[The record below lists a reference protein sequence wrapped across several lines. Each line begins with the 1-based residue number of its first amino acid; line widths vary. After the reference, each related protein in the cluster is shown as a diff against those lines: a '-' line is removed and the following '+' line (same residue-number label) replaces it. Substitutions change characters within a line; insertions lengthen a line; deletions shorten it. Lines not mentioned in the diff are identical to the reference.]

1 MHRLQATPGPP
12 SEKNSRLPAEGRK
25 GAVGRHRASD
35 VVRAP
40 DGDGNRKGACGAL
53 AWATDALSRF
63 EPPKGQLT
71 ATGQGCKT
79 LAASIR
85 LELQAMNRQLTHLEL
100 RSRHPLSSILAWASA
115 WTLIHGVDCV
125 DAAHPN
131 SPQHES
137 LN

>member
-1 MHRLQATPGPP
+1 MHPP
-12 SEKNSRLPAEGRK
+12 HFTLPASAGKKSRLPAEGRK

-100 RSRHPLSSILAWASA
+100 QQGTR
-115 WTLIHGVDCV
+115 
-125 DAAHPN
+125 
-131 SPQHES
+131 
-137 LN
+137 